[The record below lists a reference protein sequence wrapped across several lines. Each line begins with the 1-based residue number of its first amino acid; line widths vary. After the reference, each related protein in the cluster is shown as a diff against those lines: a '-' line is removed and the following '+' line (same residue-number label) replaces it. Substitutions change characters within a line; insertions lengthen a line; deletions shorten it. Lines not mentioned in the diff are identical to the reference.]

1 MVLENGYPYPG
12 QALPTPTDTP
22 YQTPSR
28 GFSGRSSRQNSSS
41 PFPDYSPTPFPP
53 SDDSYFANQHT
64 TIDSG
69 DERYSA
75 RDPRRLTQ
83 NLDMSLVAQIHSLK
97 KELESKDNLVHTL
110 EDSLHQSKAETE
122 RLTADVTT
130 QKAEVRSVK
139 SQMQSL
145 EHDMLKE
152 FEKTV
157 RERDDAMESVADT
170 RKRLEES
177 KKKVRAQEEDANRTH
192 EIWERD
198 RQDLEDKNRRLEGK
212 NNVLE
217 QHLKTMAAAMAAQS
231 TPQGQISGTEDNFG
245 PRTSSRQSNRS
256 LDDIYEDKPA
266 INFRDSR
273 MTSLRRPGSSQMG
286 SLSLA
291 EELELGDE
299 EDENEDEDD
308 GAMKF
313 SHALPEEE
321 QPSRRYSEDEKAK
334 KVMGFHA
341 DGSEQRVRDR
351 SSSQASMKSVDSH
364 LKLLRKQSV
373 VAYTDTAI
381 QCSPLPSSTSQNRQL
396 EYASEKTF
404 EQTEHAANQSRK
416 RVSIPQI
423 FVDQNPTTR
432 SEVSKPKA
440 TKPSRMVSTACQTVE
455 EPGSPLSSPKPT
467 NGLPNF
473 IPAKETRTWSTQ
485 TSDDVLPAFASAG
498 PRISLSPLDVPVI
511 AIHPPSSRP
520 PSSHNSVVLPPR
532 TKNAGCQVA
541 IEMPTNMR
549 STAMQTDQIQVER
562 RPARLPLRLQ
572 LSSPSSQ
579 PPSQSTER
587 RIQASKAPPTSAPES
602 SKRVV
607 PIVPPKSSKRS
618 IPSPS
623 MEVNEGWGNPSSPL
637 IEDAYPGNNDNG
649 PLNGKDPFGPRRP
662 IRSDSIFAGFDASDD
677 GNDKV
682 PSDYSDD
689 DFGNA
694 APIRKTLS
702 KVQNSWKLVPQSD
715 DSVFDRVISASEEH
729 GDQSSRQPSKELSR
743 MPIPKSK
750 AFSQTSSKTFPMR
763 HTEAP
768 RKPQSTTKE
777 PDMRR
782 KAAVIN
788 GITAHTQR
796 SRSPSLP
803 NASGKETT
811 MAAPP
816 FPVPTRSSSRRIP
829 VSASDGAVSPSPY
842 TTSFFTTRRGQDPGK
857 APNKR
862 KLLRKTQS
870 AAAVS
875 KPTGPPPPHPPLPKS
890 ASSSMPGRP
899 KSPHNQFVLP
909 YDHVTELPSQLSKA
923 SRPPSHAGQAS
934 IEAPSQ
940 QTSVVDAIAQTM
952 VGEWMWKYVRKRTS
966 FGITETPQAE
976 FELGRNGETGN
987 SSGVRHKRWVW
998 LAPYENAVIW
1008 SSKQPTSGPALLGK
1022 GGRKRM
1028 SAKCPLLLT
1037 NADPVTSYHPICAG
1051 CQRRYTFAQE
1061 CWYPVSF

>member
-1 MVLENGYPYPG
+1 MRTSTISSAGAVVEGERGTSSGDLPWTMALDNGYPYPG
-12 QALPTPTDTP
+12 QSLPTPTDTP

-28 GFSGRSSRQNSSS
+28 GLSGRSSRQTSSS
-41 PFPDYSPTPFPP
+41 ALPNYSTTPFPP
-53 SDDSYFANQHT
+53 SDDSYFPNQHT
-64 TIDSG
+64 AIDAG

-83 NLDMSLVAQIHSLK
+83 NLDMSLVSQIHSLK
-97 KELESKDNLVHTL
+97 KELESKDNLVHNL
-110 EDSLHQSKAETE
+110 EDSLHQSKAENE

-145 EHDMLKE
+145 EYDMLKE

-170 RKRLEES
+170 RKRLEDS

-212 NNVLE
+212 NHVLE
-217 QHLKTMAAAMAAQS
+217 QHLKTMAAAIAAQS
-231 TPQGQISGTEDNFG
+231 TAQSQIFGTDDSFG
-245 PRTSSRQSNRS
+245 ARTSSRQSNRS

-266 INFRDSR
+266 VNFRDVR
-273 MTSLRRPGSSQMG
+273 INGLRRPGSSQMG

-308 GAMKF
+308 SSMKF

-341 DGSEQRVRDR
+341 DGSEQRARDR
-351 SSSQASMKSVDSH
+351 SSSQTSMKSVDSH
-364 LKLLRKQSV
+364 LRFLRKQSA

-381 QCSPLPSSTSQNRQL
+381 QCSPLPSPPPQSRQV
-396 EYASEKTF
+396 EFTSEKTV

-423 FVDQNPTTR
+423 FVEQNPIAR
-432 SEVSKPKA
+432 SEISKPKA
-440 TKPSRMVSTACQTVE
+440 TKALRMVSTACQTVD
-455 EPGSPLSSPKPT
+455 EPSSPLSSPKPT
-467 NGLPNF
+467 NGLPIL

-485 TSDDVLPAFASAG
+485 TSEDGLPAFSSAG
-498 PRISLSPLDVPVI
+498 PRTSLSPLDVPVI

-541 IEMPTNMR
+541 IEMPTNLR
-549 STAMQTDQIQVER
+549 STAMQTEQIQIEK
-562 RPARLPLRLQ
+562 RPLRLPLRLQ

-579 PPSQSTER
+579 PPSQFAER
-587 RIQASKAPPTSAPES
+587 RIQALEAPHMSAVES
-602 SKRVV
+602 SKHAV
-607 PIVPPKSSKRS
+607 PIVPPKSSRRS

-623 MEVNEGWGNPSSPL
+623 TEVEEGWRKPSSPQ

-649 PLNGKDPFGPRRP
+649 PLNSKDRFGPRRP

-702 KVQNSWKLVPQSD
+702 KVQNSWKLVPQSE
-715 DSVFDRVISASEEH
+715 DSVFDRVRSGSEDH
-729 GDQSSRQPSKELSR
+729 GDQASKQSSRELSK
-743 MPIPKSK
+743 MPIPKAK
-750 AFSQTSSKTFPMR
+750 GFSQSTSKTFPTK
-763 HTEAP
+763 HTENP
-768 RKPQSTTKE
+768 RKPQTTTKE
-777 PDMRR
+777 ADMRR
-782 KAAVIN
+782 KAPVTN
-788 GITAHTQR
+788 GIAGHTQR
-796 SRSPSLP
+796 ARSPSLP
-803 NASGKETT
+803 NAPGKETIT
-811 MAAPP
+811 AAPP

-862 KLLRKTQS
+862 KMLRKTQS

-875 KPTGPPPPHPPLPKS
+875 KTTGPLPPHPPLPKS
-890 ASSSMPGRP
+890 ASSTMPGRP
-899 KSPHNQFVLP
+899 KSPRLPHNQFVLP
-909 YDHVTELPSQLSKA
+909 YDHVAELPSQLSKA

-966 FGITETPQAE
+966 FGITENPQAE
-976 FELGRNGETGN
+976 FEMGRNGETGN

-1028 SAKCPLLLT
+1028 SK
-1037 NADPVTSYHPICAG
+1037 
-1051 CQRRYTFAQE
+1051 
-1061 CWYPVSF
+1061 

>member
-1 MVLENGYPYPG
+1 
-12 QALPTPTDTP
+12 
-22 YQTPSR
+22 
-28 GFSGRSSRQNSSS
+28 
-41 PFPDYSPTPFPP
+41 
-53 SDDSYFANQHT
+53 
-64 TIDSG
+64 
-69 DERYSA
+69 
-75 RDPRRLTQ
+75 
-83 NLDMSLVAQIHSLK
+83 MSLVSQIHSLK

-110 EDSLHQSKAETE
+110 EDSLHQSKTENE

-145 EHDMLKE
+145 EYDMLKE

-157 RERDDAMESVADT
+157 RERDDAMESIADT
-170 RKRLEES
+170 RKRLEDL

-192 EIWERD
+192 ELWERD

-212 NNVLE
+212 NHVLE
-217 QHLKTMAAAMAAQS
+217 QHLKTMAAAVAAQS
-231 TPQGQISGTEDNFG
+231 TVQSQIFGTDDNFG
-245 PRTSSRQSNRS
+245 ARTSSRQSNRS

-266 INFRDSR
+266 INFRDFR
-273 MTSLRRPGSSQMG
+273 VTGLRRPGSSQMG

-308 GAMKF
+308 SAMKF

-341 DGSEQRVRDR
+341 DGSEQRARDR
-351 SSSQASMKSVDSH
+351 SSSQTSMKSIDSH
-364 LKLLRKQSV
+364 LRFLRKHSA

-381 QCSPLPSSTSQNRQL
+381 QCSPLPSPPPQSRQV
-396 EYASEKTF
+396 EFASEKTI

-423 FVDQNPTTR
+423 FVEQNPIVK
-432 SEVSKPKA
+432 SEISKPKA
-440 TKPSRMVSTACQTVE
+440 TKALRMVSTACQTVE
-455 EPGSPLSSPKPT
+455 EPGSALNSPKST
-467 NGLPNF
+467 NGPP
-473 IPAKETRTWSTQ
+473 IHVPAKETRTWSTQ
-485 TSDDVLPAFASAG
+485 TSDDGLPAFSSAG
-498 PRISLSPLDVPVI
+498 PRTSLSPLDVPVI

-541 IEMPTNMR
+541 IEMPTNLR
-549 STAMQTDQIQVER
+549 STAMQTDQIQIEK
-562 RPARLPLRLQ
+562 RPIRLPLRLQ
-572 LSSPSSQ
+572 LSSTSSQ
-579 PPSQSTER
+579 PPSQFAER
-587 RIQASKAPPTSAPES
+587 RIQAPEAPYTSAVES
-602 SKRVV
+602 SKHAV
-607 PIVPPKSSKRS
+607 PTVPPKSSRRS

-623 MEVNEGWGNPSSPL
+623 TEVEEGWTRPSSPQ

-649 PLNGKDPFGPRRP
+649 PLNSKDRFSPRRP

-715 DSVFDRVISASEEH
+715 SVFDRVRSASEDH
-729 GDQSSRQPSKELSR
+729 GDQSSKQPSKELSK
-743 MPIPKSK
+743 MPIPKAK
-750 AFSQTSSKTFPMR
+750 GLSQSSSKTFSTK
-763 HTEAP
+763 HTEIP
-768 RKPQSTTKE
+768 RKPQSITKE
-777 PDMRR
+777 NDMRR
-782 KAAVIN
+782 KAPVTN
-788 GITAHTQR
+788 GIAGHTQR
-796 SRSPSLP
+796 ARSPSLP
-803 NASGKETT
+803 NTPGKETT
-811 MAAPP
+811 IAAPP

-842 TTSFFTTRRGQDPGK
+842 TTSFFTARRVQDPGK

-862 KLLRKTQS
+862 KMLRKTQS

-875 KPTGPPPPHPPLPKS
+875 KTNGPLPPHPPLPKS

-899 KSPHNQFVLP
+899 KSPRLPPNQFVLP
-909 YDHVTELPSQLSKA
+909 YDHVTELPSQLLKA

-976 FELGRNGETGN
+976 FEMGRNGETGN

-1008 SSKQPTSGPALLGK
+1008 SSKQPTSGPALLGR

-1028 SAKCPLLLT
+1028 ST
-1037 NADPVTSYHPICAG
+1037 
-1051 CQRRYTFAQE
+1051 
-1061 CWYPVSF
+1061 

>member
-1 MVLENGYPYPG
+1 MVLDNGYPYPG

-28 GFSGRSSRQNSSS
+28 GLSGRSSRQSSS
-41 PFPDYSPTPFPP
+41 SAVPNYSSSPFPP
-53 SDDSYFANQHT
+53 SDDSYFSNQHT
-64 TIDSG
+64 TMDAG

-83 NLDMSLVAQIHSLK
+83 NLDMSLVSQIHSLK

-110 EDSLHQSKAETE
+110 EDSLHQSKAENE

-130 QKAEVRSVK
+130 QKAEVKSVK

-145 EHDMLKE
+145 EYDMLKE
-152 FEKTV
+152 FEKAV
-157 RERDDAMESVADT
+157 RERDDAVESVADT
-170 RKRLEES
+170 RKRLEDS
-177 KKKVRAQEEDANRTH
+177 KKKVRAQEEDANRTN
-192 EIWERD
+192 ELWERD
-198 RQDLEDKNRRLEGK
+198 RQDLEDKNRRLENK

-231 TPQGQISGTEDNFG
+231 TAQSQIFGTGDNFG
-245 PRTSSRQSNRS
+245 ARTSSRQSNRS

-273 MTSLRRPGSSQMG
+273 IAGLRRPGSSQMG

-308 GAMKF
+308 SAMNS

-341 DGSEQRVRDR
+341 DGSEQRARDR
-351 SSSQASMKSVDSH
+351 SSSQTSMKSVDSH
-364 LKLLRKQSV
+364 LRFLRKQSA

-381 QCSPLPSSTSQNRQL
+381 QCSPLPSPTPQSRQA
-396 EYASEKTF
+396 EFASEKTV

-423 FVDQNPTTR
+423 FVDQNPTVK

-440 TKPSRMVSTACQTVE
+440 TKAFRMVSTACQTVE
-455 EPGSPLSSPKPT
+455 EFSRSLSSPKST
-467 NGLPNF
+467 NGLPIF
-473 IPAKETRTWSTQ
+473 VPGKETRTWSTQ
-485 TSDDVLPAFASAG
+485 TSDDGLPAFTSAG

-541 IEMPTNMR
+541 IEMPTNLR
-549 STAMQTDQIQVER
+549 STAMQTDQIQIEK
-562 RPARLPLRLQ
+562 RPIRLPLRLQ

-579 PPSQSTER
+579 PPSQFAER
-587 RIQASKAPPTSAPES
+587 RVQAPEAPHTSAVES
-602 SKRVV
+602 YKHAV
-607 PIVPPKSSKRS
+607 PIVPPKSSRRS

-623 MEVNEGWGNPSSPL
+623 TEVEEGWRKPSSPQ

-649 PLNGKDPFGPRRP
+649 PLNSKDRFSPRRP

-702 KVQNSWKLVPQSD
+702 KVQNSWKLVPLSD
-715 DSVFDRVISASEEH
+715 DSVFDRVRSASEDH
-729 GDQSSRQPSKELSR
+729 GDQPSKELSK
-743 MPIPKSK
+743 MPIPKAK
-750 AFSQTSSKTFPMR
+750 GFSQSSSKTFSTK
-763 HTEAP
+763 HTEP
-768 RKPQSTTKE
+768 SRKPQSTTKE
-777 PDMRR
+777 ADMRR
-782 KAAVIN
+782 KAPVTN
-788 GITAHTQR
+788 GIAGHTQR
-796 SRSPSLP
+796 ARSPSLP
-803 NASGKETT
+803 NAPGKEATI
-811 MAAPP
+811 AAPP

-862 KLLRKTQS
+862 KMLRKTQS

-875 KPTGPPPPHPPLPKS
+875 KTTGPLPPHPPLPKS

-899 KSPHNQFVLP
+899 KSPRLPHNQFVLP
-909 YDHVTELPSQLSKA
+909 YDHVAELPSQLSKA

-976 FELGRNGETGN
+976 FEMGRNGETGN

-1008 SSKQPTSGPALLGK
+1008 SSKQPTSGSALLGK

-1028 SAKCPLLLT
+1028 ST
-1037 NADPVTSYHPICAG
+1037 
-1051 CQRRYTFAQE
+1051 
-1061 CWYPVSF
+1061 